1 MLFSVP
7 PHPTRIRLFQNQ
19 FMELT
24 TLTPFP
30 VFFLIWFGILSW
42 IATVALSHMGWARLV
57 VALSFGVLLWTLAEY
72 TMHRFLFH
80 MKIKS
85 AYGRRLLFL
94 LHENHHADPADPLRG
109 IMPLTVSIPL
119 GAIFWGLAI
128 VAFGP
133 LGHAVFLGF
142 GIGYLMYD
150 TTHWACHQL
159 PMQGGIA
166 KRLKQHHL
174 RHHYA
179 EQDANYATTGIFWDR
194 VFRTGMK
201 RRLERRRAG

>member
-1 MLFSVP
+1 MLFSIP
-7 PHPTRIRLFQNQ
+7 PHPTRVRLFQNQ

-30 VFFLIWFGILSW
+30 VFFSVWILILTWVT
-42 IATVALSHMGWARLV
+42 TVASANVGWERV
-57 VALSFGVLLWTLAEY
+57 GVAALFGVILWTLAEY
-72 TMHRFLFH
+72 MMHRFLFH
-80 MKIKS
+80 LKVKS
-85 AYGRRLLFL
+85 AYGRRLIFL

-119 GAIFWGLAI
+119 GAAFWGLAI
-128 VAFGP
+128 LAFGK

-142 GIGYLMYD
+142 GAGYVMYD
-150 TTHWACHQL
+150 TVHWACHQL
-159 PMQGGIA
+159 PMRGSIT
-166 KRLKQHHL
+166 KRLKLHHL

-194 VFRTGMK
+194 VFGTGMQ
-201 RRLERRRAG
+201 RRQNRRVD

>member
-7 PHPTRIRLFQNQ
+7 PHPARIRLFQSR

-30 VFFLIWFGILSW
+30 VFFFFW
-42 IATVALSHMGWARLV
+42 IAILAWVSTVALSHSGWARLV
-57 VALSFGVLLWTLAEY
+57 VAASFGVLLWTLAEY
-72 TMHRFLFH
+72 MMHRFLFH
-80 MKIKS
+80 MNMKS

-119 GAIFWGLAI
+119 GAVFWGLALL
-128 VAFGP
+128 AFGH
-133 LGHAVFLGF
+133 LGNAVFLGF
-142 GIGYLMYD
+142 GIGYVMYD
-150 TTHWACHQL
+150 TVHWACHQL

-166 KRLKQHHL
+166 KRLKLHHL

-194 VFRTGMK
+194 VFRTGIK
-201 RRLERRRAG
+201 RRIDRRVG